1 MLKQRVRELA
11 VRPVDGGEGQSGDKK
26 WEEELSAT
34 VDKLDK
40 RNRSPDRQ
48 YYHSCSGYG
57 GGGDLAGQSADDP
70 GSHAGRHAA
79 QP

>member
-34 VDKLDK
+34 VDKLDE
-40 RNRSPDRQ
+40 RLLQHESDM
-48 YYHSCSGYG
+48 G
-57 GGGDLAGQSADDP
+57 LTT
-70 GSHAGRHAA
+70 AA
-79 QP
+79 VETEKSLKASSLG

>member
-40 RNRSPDRQ
+40 RLLQHESEM
-48 YYHSCSGYG
+48 GVT
-57 GGGDLAGQSADDP
+57 AV
-70 GSHAGRHAA
+70 AA
-79 QP
+79 ETEVP

>member
-11 VRPVDGGEGQSGDKK
+11 VRPVDGGEGQSGNKK

-40 RNRSPDRQ
+40 RLQQHESDMGLTAVATETEK
-48 YYHSCSGYG
+48 SLKASSMG
-57 GGGDLAGQSADDP
+57 
-70 GSHAGRHAA
+70 
-79 QP
+79 